1 MRAVVIG
8 AGAVGS
14 LLGWAVVAGGG
25 EAVLVGRDGPIE
37 PEDALLV
44 VIRPDGTRSAVK
56 VRLARDLAALGPD
69 PDLMILAV
77 KQYDL
82 PGVLDALAGRPDA
95 AVLTVQNGVGA
106 EELTTAARPTGPVLA
121 GSLTASVE
129 RAADGTIHWLRSG
142 GLGLAAVRATRPVLG
157 LAATTF
163 AASGLDVRRFEDAQ
177 AMKWSKLVANLVANA
192 TSALLDV
199 DPAAIYGDARL
210 FGVERDQL
218 REALGVMRARGLR
231 PVDLPGAR
239 VSLLAR
245 ATGLPATLSRAAL
258 ARVVGSARGGKDP
271 SLRGAIDRGGPSEV
285 AWLNGAVAR
294 AAVEAGI
301 AAPVNAALAAL
312 VEGATRDA
320 DRRAWFRGRPD
331 RLLEALG
338 RA

>member
-25 EAVLVGRDGPIE
+25 ETVLVRRDGPAD

-44 VIRPDGTRSAVK
+44 VVRPDGSRSAVK

-69 PDLMILAV
+69 PDLLILAV

-82 PGVLDALAGRPDA
+82 PGALDALAGRPDA

-106 EELTTAARPTGPVLA
+106 EELAMAARPGPIVA

-129 RAADGTIHWLRSG
+129 RAADGTVHWLRSG

-163 AASGLDVRRFEDAQ
+163 AASGLDIRRFEDAQ

-192 TSALLDV
+192 TSAILDM

-218 REALGVMRARGLR
+218 REALAVMRASGLR
-231 PVDLPGAR
+231 VVDLPGAR

-245 ATGLPATLSRAAL
+245 ATALPAQLSQAAL
-258 ARVVGSARGGKDP
+258 SRVVGSARGGKDP
-271 SLRGAIDRGGPSEV
+271 SLRAAIERGGTSEV
-285 AWLNGAVAR
+285 GWLNGAVAR
-294 AAVEAGI
+294 AAKDLGI
-301 AAPVNAALAAL
+301 AAPVNDALAGL
-312 VEGATRDA
+312 VEEATA
-320 DRRAWFRGRPD
+320 DPERRAWFRGRPD
-331 RLLEALG
+331 RLLEGLG